1 VLHPPERTGL
11 LPATSACHFLVR
23 RVPASQRDGGSIF
36 PADPAAPERRT
47 SVDIAIQD
55 AAIIGAGPAGLAAA
69 ASLASAGV
77 RALVL
82 DKAAAVGSTWRA
94 HYDRLHLHTE
104 RALSGLPGLPI
115 PPRHGKWV
123 SRAGVVE
130 YLEEYAR
137 HHRIELRLSTPV
149 ERVDREEG
157 AWKLATPS
165 GPVRARAVVIAAGYN
180 HTPHI
185 PPWPGRDAFA
195 GELLHSAS
203 YKNAERFRGRDVL
216 VVGTG
221 NSGAEI
227 AVDLIEGGAASVRI
241 AVRTPPNIVKREVGG
256 LATQRLGIAL
266 RHLPPV
272 IVDPI
277 ARVVQRLTVGDLT
290 PYGLPPSPRGTYTRA
305 REGQIPILDV
315 GLIEAL
321 KSRRVTIVPAV
332 RAFEGRDVVLE
343 SGGRIQPDAVVAATG
358 YLRALEPLVG
368 HLGVLDARGLPLA
381 HGRKT
386 HPSAPGMYFI
396 GYTNP
401 IGGNLREIGID
412 AGKIAKALRRRG
424 PGDGEAAG
432 ATKARAARRS

>member
-1 VLHPPERTGL
+1 VPHPPERTAAVAGH
-11 LPATSACHFLVR
+11 PFATEVLSSPWTPMV
-23 RVPASQRDGGSIF
+23 
-36 PADPAAPERRT
+36 APHRRT
-47 SVDIAIQD
+47 GVDTAIQD

-69 ASLASAGV
+69 ASLAAAGA

-82 DKAAAVGSTWRA
+82 DKAAVVGSTWRA

-123 SRAGVVE
+123 PRAGVVE

-137 HHRIELRLSTPV
+137 HHRIELRLSTAV
-149 ERVDREEG
+149 ERVDREKD
-157 AWKLATPS
+157 AWKLVTPS
-165 GPVRARAVVIAAGYN
+165 GPLRARAVVIAAGYN

-185 PPWPGRDAFA
+185 PEWPGRDAFA
-195 GELLHSAS
+195 GDLLHSAS
-203 YKNAERFRGRDVL
+203 YKNPERFRGLHVL

-266 RHLPPV
+266 RHLPAA

-277 ARVVQRLTVGDLT
+277 ARLVQRLTVGDLT
-290 PYGLPPSPRGTYTRA
+290 AYGLPPSPRGTYSRA

-315 GLIEAL
+315 GLIDAI
-321 KSRRVTIVPAV
+321 KSRRVTFVPAV
-332 RAFEGRDVVLE
+332 RAFDGRDVVLE
-343 SGGRIQPDAVVAATG
+343 GGGRIQPDAVVAATG
-358 YLRALEPLVG
+358 YLRALESLVG

-381 HGRKT
+381 HGAKT
-386 HPSAPGMYFI
+386 HAGAPGMYFI
-396 GYTNP
+396 GYSNP

-412 AGKIAKALRRRG
+412 ARKIAKALRGRGSASGESGRRTS
-424 PGDGEAAG
+424 PASSE
-432 ATKARAARRS
+432 KS